1 VESAGVCFERCTQ
14 FGKIPDFARF
24 TVPLRSAAMND
35 TVYPPTTELGS
46 SQVTQEEISR
56 RAQQLWETLGRPA
69 DRDVE
74 IWLRAER
81 ELRSAAPVAAPIE
94 SSVPERI
101 VKVDVSAQPPKATAQ
116 PRKRSSRAAAR

>member
-1 VESAGVCFERCTQ
+1 
-14 FGKIPDFARF
+14 
-24 TVPLRSAAMND
+24 MND
-35 TVYPPTTELGS
+35 TVYPPTTALGS
-46 SQVTQEEISR
+46 SQATQEEISR

-74 IWLRAER
+74 IWLQAER
-81 ELRSAAPVAAPIE
+81 ELRSEAAVAAPIE